1 MGVVI
6 AAATVEVVEASTGID
21 VVVGIEVMVV
31 TVEVVTT
38 AGGTDGAALGAGSDV
53 HDAAIKPIATR
64 LGPSRLIRTR

>member
-6 AAATVEVVEASTGID
+6 AAATVEVVEASAGID
-21 VVVGIEVMVV
+21 VVVVVV
-31 TVEVVTT
+31 TVVVVEAVTT